1 MAPQR
6 VIILRHGEKPGDP
19 AAPDDSA
26 SPDLSPA
33 GVARAKMLA
42 TQIPKKFETFDFLF
56 AAANSNKSHRP
67 VETVQPLATAL
78 DLSPAKFVQSYA
90 NESYATL
97 ADDILK
103 KPKYSEKVIVICWHH
118 GNIPALGV
126 ALGATWAQL
135 AAAPELIARPS
146 PGIDRLKWNPDVFDR
161 FWILDLLAGEVVKFQ
176 SIPQQP

>member
-6 VIILRHGEKPGDP
+6 IIILRHGEKPGDP
-19 AAPDDSA
+19 SAPDDPG

-42 TQIPKKFETFDFLF
+42 KQIPETFGSIDFLF

-78 DLSPAKFVQSYA
+78 DLDPADFVQSYPDDC
-90 NESYATL
+90 YATL
-97 ADDILK
+97 AYDLLRK
-103 KPKYSEKVIVICWHH
+103 QKYSEKIIVICWRH
-118 GNIPALGV
+118 GHIPALAV
-126 ALGATWAQL
+126 ALGASWAQL

-146 PGIDRLKWNPDVFDR
+146 PGIDRLKWDPAVFDR
-161 FWILDLLAGEVVKFQ
+161 FWILDLIAGEVVKFQ
-176 SIPQQP
+176 SVPQQP